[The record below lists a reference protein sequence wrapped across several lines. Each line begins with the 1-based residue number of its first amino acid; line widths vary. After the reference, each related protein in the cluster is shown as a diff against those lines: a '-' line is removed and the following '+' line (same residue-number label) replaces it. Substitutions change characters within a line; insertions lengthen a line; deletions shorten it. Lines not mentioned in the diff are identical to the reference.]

1 MGTVFFALHGCSSGR
16 RRPGRRRH
24 RAGDRRPAA
33 RRLPARRDEH
43 LGRIRTVRFAGSTR
57 PCPTQRRARSRTISS
72 RAIAAKRGDRPS
84 TERRAA
90 PRSARRDAQE
100 QASVR
105 VVCIGLCDGQGEAVN
120 AQNLGMNRA
129 QAAKQF
135 LTGQGIAKDRIETA
149 SFASTQAT
157 ASKDET
163 IGQAEERR
171 VEIWL
176 LGVRSPA
183 LHVTERVGRMP
194 QRRTSTRSVEP
205 CLGPVSDCF
214 PSDTVARTQ

>member
-1 MGTVFFALHGCSSGR
+1 TSTLVDPNRQIRWEYSAMPNPAPSSQPNYLLKSYRCEKG
-16 RRPGRRRH
+16 
-24 RAGDRRPAA
+24 
-33 RRLPARRDEH
+33 
-43 LGRIRTVRFAGSTR
+43 GSTLNGE
-57 PCPTQRRARSRTISS
+57 ARGSLGQLVETLKS
-72 RAIAAKRGDRPS
+72 KP
-84 TERRAA
+84 
-90 PRSARRDAQE
+90 
-100 QASVR
+100 SVR

-176 LGVRSPA
+176 LS
-183 LHVTERVGRMP
+183 E
-194 QRRTSTRSVEP
+194 
-205 CLGPVSDCF
+205 
-214 PSDTVARTQ
+214 